1 MKNHFKNNWYLYLI
15 GLAIILIIL
24 KLLKDRN
31 KPFQVGGSFSSNNG
45 VDNSSVNFSS
55 QPDDQNLILSLGSQ
69 GNEVRTLQNL
79 MNNSLIALQNEASLN
94 TNAVGGFDSMA
105 GLGLTFATVDN
116 DGVFGQLTENLLFY
130 LTAKNSIT
138 LNEYVNEM
146 S

>member
-1 MKNHFKNNWYLYLI
+1 MKTHFKNNWYLYLI

-31 KPFQVGGSFSSNNG
+31 KPFQVGGSFGSNNG
-45 VDNSSVNFSS
+45 AQNSPVNFSS

-130 LTAKNSIT
+130 LTAQNSIT
-138 LNEYVNEM
+138 LNEYVAEM

>member
-1 MKNHFKNNWYLYLI
+1 MKNHFKNNWYLYVI

-31 KPFQVGGSFSSNNG
+31 NPFQIGGSFGSNNG
-45 VDNSSVNFSS
+45 VQNSPVNFSS
-55 QPDDQNLILSLGSQ
+55 QPDDPNLILALGSE

-79 MNNSLIALQNEASLN
+79 MNNSLIALQNEASIN
-94 TNAVGGFDSMA
+94 SNAVGGFDSMA
-105 GLGLTFATVDN
+105 NVGLTFSTIET

-130 LTAKNSIT
+130 LTAQNSIT
-138 LNEYVNEM
+138 LNEYVAEM